1 MVYMYVVMICCRKF
15 KYYIE
20 SITYSK

>member
-1 MVYMYVVMICCRKF
+1 MYVVMICCRKF
-15 KYYIE
+15 KCYIE

>member
-1 MVYMYVVMICCRKF
+1 MYVVTICCRKF
-15 KYYIE
+15 KCYIE